1 MLAEKWWDTTY
12 TFHIVERE
20 MMMTPHDFYR
30 MIDLRFD
37 RPHIDL
43 KGELGI

>member
-12 TFHIVERE
+12 TFHIAERE
-20 MMMTPHDFYR
+20 MTVTPHDFYR

-37 RPHIDL
+37 GPQIDL